1 MYMSNVNEQIEEPT
15 ANPYNS
21 KKSWHTPDA
30 PSRGKADGLF
40 FEEAPQPQA
49 TRQQAAPAE
58 DEQESKGR
66 TNYKK
71 RYDDLKKHYDQKIAD
86 FKQKELELTAAA
98 TEMQPAY
105 APPKST
111 EDLES
116 FREQYP
122 DLYETVET
130 VAHLQSEQQV
140 QALKTKMSVI
150 EEREAA
156 IQRREAEETLK
167 SKHPDFEQ
175 IRGDDKFHDWAKEQ
189 PEAIQDWIYNNPD
202 NVNLAIKAI
211 DFYKMENGIQT
222 SSKQKTKKS
231 QAPKSSAADM
241 VSTRTTQIDAKEP
254 KIWSQREIANL
265 SMAQFDKYE
274 SEIDQAVMEG
284 RVAP

>member
-167 SKHPDFEQ
+167 SKHPDF
-175 IRGDDKFHDWAKEQ
+175 
-189 PEAIQDWIYNNPD
+189 
-202 NVNLAIKAI
+202 
-211 DFYKMENGIQT
+211 YKMENGIQT

>member
-1 MYMSNVNEQIEEPT
+1 MSNVNEQIEEPT

-21 KKSWHTPDA
+21 KKSWHTQDA

-40 FEEAPQPQA
+40 FEDAPKPQA
-49 TRQQAAPAE
+49 TREAAPLE
-58 DEQESKGR
+58 EEQETKGR

-86 FKQKELELTAAA
+86 FKQKELQLTAAA

-111 EDLES
+111 EDLEN

-130 VAHLQSEQQV
+130 VAHLQSEQQM
-140 QALKTKMSVI
+140 QALKTKMSVM

-156 IQRREAEETLK
+156 IQRKEAEASLK
-167 SKHPDFEQ
+167 SRHPDFED
-175 IRGDDKFHDWAKEQ
+175 IRGDDKFHSWASDQ
-189 PEAIQDWIYNNPD
+189 PEVIQDWIYNNPN

-211 DFYKMENGIQT
+211 DLYKMENGIQIGA
-222 SSKQKTKKS
+222 KQKTKKS
-231 QAPKSSAADM
+231 QAPRSSAADM

-254 KIWSQREIANL
+254 KIWSQREIAKL

-274 SEIDQAVMEG
+274 SEIDQAIMEG
-284 RVAP
+284 RIAD

>member
-1 MYMSNVNEQIEEPT
+1 MSNVQEQIEEPT

-21 KKSWHTPDA
+21 KKSWHTQDA

-49 TRQQAAPAE
+49 TRQQAAPSE

-86 FKQKELELTAAA
+86 FKQKELQLTAAA

-105 APPKST
+105 APPKTT
-111 EDLES
+111 EDLEN

-130 VAHLQSEQQV
+130 VAHLQSEQQM
-140 QALKTKMSVI
+140 QALKTKMSVM

-156 IQRREAEETLK
+156 IQRKEAEASLK
-167 SKHPDFEQ
+167 SRHPDFED
-175 IRGDDKFHDWAKEQ
+175 IRGDDKFHSWASDQ
-189 PEAIQDWIYNNPD
+189 PEVIQDWIYNNPN

-211 DFYKMENGIQT
+211 DLYKMENGIQIGT
-222 SSKQKTKKS
+222 KQKTKKS

-254 KIWSQREIANL
+254 KIWSQREIAKL

-274 SEIDQAVMEG
+274 SEIDQAIMEG
-284 RVAP
+284 RIAD

>member
-1 MYMSNVNEQIEEPT
+1 MSNVNEQTEEPT

-21 KKSWHTPDA
+21 RKEWHTPDA

-40 FEEAPQPQA
+40 FEDKPQQA
-49 TRQQAAPAE
+49 TREEAAPEKEETA
-58 DEQESKGR
+58 SKGR

-71 RYDDLKKHYDQKIAD
+71 RYDDLKKHYDQRIAE
-86 FKQKELELTAAA
+86 FKQRELELTAEA
-98 TEMQPAY
+98 TETQEAY

-130 VAHLQSEQQV
+130 VAHLQSEQQL
-140 QALKTKMSVI
+140 QAIRSKMTVI

-167 SKHPDFEQ
+167 SRHPDFED
-175 IRGDDKFHDWAKEQ
+175 IRGDDNFHNWAKEQ
-189 PEAIQDWIYNNPD
+189 PEQIQDWIYNNPD
-202 NVNLAIKAI
+202 NVSLAVKAI
-211 DFYKMENGIQT
+211 DLYKMENGIGT

-254 KIWSQREIANL
+254 KIWTQREIAAL
-265 SMAQFDKYE
+265 SMAQYDKFE
-274 SEIDQAVMEG
+274 QEIDQAIMEG
-284 RVAP
+284 RVVA

>member
-1 MYMSNVNEQIEEPT
+1 MSNVNEQFEEPN

-40 FEEAPQPQA
+40 FEEPQQA
-49 TRQQAAPAE
+49 TRSTAPV
-58 DEQESKGR
+58 QEEEETKGR

-86 FKQKELELTAAA
+86 FKQKELQLTAAA

-105 APPKST
+105 APPKTT
-111 EDLES
+111 EDLAS

-156 IQRREAEETLK
+156 IQRKEAEASLK
-167 SKHPDFEQ
+167 SRHPDFED
-175 IRGDDKFHDWAKEQ
+175 IRGDDKFHSWASDQ
-189 PEAIQDWIYNNPD
+189 PEVIQDWIYNNPN

-211 DFYKMENGIQT
+211 DLYKMENGIQIGT
-222 SSKQKTKKS
+222 KQKTKKS

-254 KIWSQREIANL
+254 KIWSQREIAKL

-284 RVAP
+284 RIAP

>member
-1 MYMSNVNEQIEEPT
+1 MYMSNVNEQFEEPN

-40 FEEAPQPQA
+40 FEEPQQA
-49 TRQQAAPAE
+49 TRSTAPV
-58 DEQESKGR
+58 QEEEETKGR

-86 FKQKELELTAAA
+86 FKQKELQLTAAA

-111 EDLES
+111 EDLEN

-130 VAHLQSEQQV
+130 VAHLQSEQQM
-140 QALKTKMSVI
+140 QALKTKMSVM

-156 IQRREAEETLK
+156 IQRKEAEASLK
-167 SKHPDFEQ
+167 SRHPDFED
-175 IRGDDKFHDWAKEQ
+175 IRGDDKFHSWASDQ
-189 PEAIQDWIYNNPD
+189 PEVIQDWIYNNPN

-211 DFYKMENGIQT
+211 DLYKMENGIQIGT
-222 SSKQKTKKS
+222 KQKTKKS

-254 KIWSQREIANL
+254 KIWSQREIAKL

-274 SEIDQAVMEG
+274 SEIDQAIMEG
-284 RVAP
+284 RIAD

>member
-1 MYMSNVNEQIEEPT
+1 MYMSNVNEQFEEPN

-40 FEEAPQPQA
+40 FEEPQQA
-49 TRQQAAPAE
+49 TRSTAPV
-58 DEQESKGR
+58 QEEEETKGR

-86 FKQKELELTAAA
+86 FKQKELQLTAAA

-105 APPKST
+105 APPKTT
-111 EDLES
+111 EDLAS

-156 IQRREAEETLK
+156 IQRKEAEASLK
-167 SKHPDFEQ
+167 SRHPDFED
-175 IRGDDKFHDWAKEQ
+175 IRGDDKFHSWAGDQ
-189 PEAIQDWIYNNPD
+189 PEAIQDWIYNNPN

-211 DFYKMENGIQT
+211 DLYKMENGIQLGT
-222 SSKQKTKKS
+222 KQKTRKS
-231 QAPKSSAADM
+231 QTPKSSAADM
-241 VSTRTTQIDAKEP
+241 VSTRTTEINAKEP
-254 KIWSQREIANL
+254 KIWSQREIAKL

-284 RVAP
+284 RIAP